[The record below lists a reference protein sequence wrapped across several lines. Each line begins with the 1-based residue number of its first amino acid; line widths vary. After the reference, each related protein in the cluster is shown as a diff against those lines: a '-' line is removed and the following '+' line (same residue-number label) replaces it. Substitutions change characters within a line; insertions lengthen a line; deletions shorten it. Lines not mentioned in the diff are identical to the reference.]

1 MKNRIEEV
9 INQVQKSS
17 QITDENRPLI
27 LEKIKEWESEEKVVN
42 DVAMRFENWWLEM
55 EPIFAELGWI

>member
-27 LEKIKEWESEEKVVN
+27 LEKIQEWKNEEKVVN
-42 DVAMRFENWWLEM
+42 DVAIRFENWWLEM
-55 EPIFAELGWI
+55 QPIFAKLGWI